1 VVISTPAKYIQN
13 IYTEIYTKFIQNY
26 VNIYAGC
33 VHQVASTVIL
43 NTIPKDKPPFCL
55 DARTSIKEK
64 SWIRRHKDCKR
75 HYLTL
80 ASAQRMTEE
89 LGESTIVINKGELL
103 QGVLDKASIG
113 PSAFGLV
120 HCVYE
125 VGVITVCCSF
135 KFC

>member
-1 VVISTPAKYIQN
+1 
-13 IYTEIYTKFIQNY
+13 
-26 VNIYAGC
+26 
-33 VHQVASTVIL
+33 VASTVIL

-64 SWIRRHKDCKR
+64 SWIRRHKDRKK

-80 ASAQRMTEE
+80 ATAQRMTEE
-89 LGESTIVINKGELL
+89 LGESTIVIDKGELL

-135 KFC
+135 NMCICSFKNKKSILFDFRTNEIVAIYAFRTNV